1 MGEENLL
8 GSARAVVLVGTII
21 RTGHRDRRRMFATE
35 AEIDTKE
42 MGTNRI
48 GGQAETIDSGE
59 ETGVVVEA
67 MGIYPTS
74 HTPKTDI
81 GAYRIKTTMEVGWCE

>member
-1 MGEENLL
+1 
-8 GSARAVVLVGTII
+8 
-21 RTGHRDRRRMFATE
+21 
-35 AEIDTKE
+35 

-74 HTPKTDI
+74 HTSKTDI
-81 GAYRIKTTMEVGWCE
+81 GADKTPTTMEVGRCG